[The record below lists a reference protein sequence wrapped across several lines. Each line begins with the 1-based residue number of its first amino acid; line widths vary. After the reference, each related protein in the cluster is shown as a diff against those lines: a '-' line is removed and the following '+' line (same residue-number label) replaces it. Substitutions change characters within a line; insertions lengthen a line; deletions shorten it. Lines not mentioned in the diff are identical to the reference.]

1 MFCKLKKGLLP
12 SELLLTTIC
21 IQAGLKELGTK
32 ILSQYASTRELGF
45 RNLTFFVRKGSNL
58 AMEEPMSN
66 VIFDLDGTL
75 LDTERI
81 VDEVCEE
88 FLVAKYGKQWDGRNP
103 EKRLGK
109 KPLQAAAAIVE
120 DYELPCTPEQFLAE
134 TVDLVRG
141 RFRNAKALPGA
152 NRLLKH
158 LVAHKIPIAI
168 GSNSYRSFIA
178 EKLAPHSGWA
188 ETFPVIVAGDEVQEP
203 KPSPQIFLEAAKQLD
218 ATPSRCLVIED
229 SPTGIT
235 AGKAAGMKVVAVPSL
250 PSKASRHLYASADHI
265 ISSLLDFKPELWGL
279 PPFQDWIANALPIEP
294 WYISGPVI
302 RGFGR
307 GSKVLGIPTANLPT
321 GAFSKQLAEQVCG
334 IYLGWARLSDK
345 GVFKMV
351 MSVGWNPYF
360 DNAEKTVE
368 PWLLHEF
375 PEDFY
380 GEELRLIVVGYIR
393 PEANFSSLEDLINK
407 IHEDG
412 RIAKAA
418 LDVPPYSAFKEDKF
432 LQQ

>member
-1 MFCKLKKGLLP
+1 
-12 SELLLTTIC
+12 
-21 IQAGLKELGTK
+21 
-32 ILSQYASTRELGF
+32 
-45 RNLTFFVRKGSNL
+45 
-58 AMEEPMSN
+58 MEEPMTN

-88 FLVAKYGKQWDGRNP
+88 FLLAKYGKQWDRRNL

-109 KPLQAAAAIVE
+109 KPLQAVAAIVE
-120 DYELPCTPEQFLAE
+120 DYELPCTPEQFMAE
-134 TVDLVRG
+134 IVDLVRG
-141 RFRNAKALPGA
+141 RGA

-158 LVAHKIPIAI
+158 LVAHKIPIVI
-168 GSNSYRSFIA
+168 GSNTSWSSIA
-178 EKLAPHSGWA
+178 EKLAPHSGWT
-188 ETFPVIVAGDEVQEP
+188 ETFPVIVAVDEVQEP
-203 KPSPQIFLEAAKQLD
+203 KPSPQIFLEAATRLN
-218 ATPSRCLVIED
+218 ATPSCCLVIED
-229 SPTGIT
+229 SPQSHFKTVSHLI
-235 AGKAAGMKVVAVPSL
+235 KLFSVL
-250 PSKASRHLYASADHI
+250 IEWILNRDSKCATNRALVHLWTRDQRLWSRL
-265 ISSLLDFKPELWGL
+265 
-279 PPFQDWIANALPIEP
+279 Q
-294 WYISGPVI
+294 
-302 RGFGR
+302 
-307 GSKVLGIPTANLPT
+307 TNLPT

-360 DNAEKTVE
+360 DNAEKNSGKE

-380 GEELRLIVVGYIR
+380 GEELRLVVVGYIR

-418 LDVPPYSAFKEDKF
+418 LDVPPYSAFQEDKF
-432 LQQ
+432 LQ